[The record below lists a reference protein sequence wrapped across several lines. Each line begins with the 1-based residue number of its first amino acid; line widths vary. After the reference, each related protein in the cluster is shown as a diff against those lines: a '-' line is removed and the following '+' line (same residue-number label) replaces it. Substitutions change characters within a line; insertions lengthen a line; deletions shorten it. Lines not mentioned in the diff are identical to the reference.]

1 MSKGRN
7 IAKVVVT
14 VLFLAYLVW
23 RTLNDLGV
31 AHMPAMLE
39 QNFLIG
45 VILFTL
51 SFVLLDEKG
60 QKKP

>member
-1 MSKGRN
+1 MNKGRN

-23 RTLNDLGV
+23 RMLNDLGV

-39 QNFLIG
+39 QNFLFG

-60 QKKP
+60 QKKS